1 MNWVNKLSLRSP
13 SEIEKKKS
21 KSKSP
26 QPEESDDRRRFLRDV
41 EVKVMRFVD
50 KLEQKGASK
59 SGLNIQKE
67 AAKFRQQLIDVCK
80 FSPSLCIQRTFGLH
94 GVSF

>member
-1 MNWVNKLSLRSP
+1 
-13 SEIEKKKS
+13 
-21 KSKSP
+21 
-26 QPEESDDRRRFLRDV
+26 
-41 EVKVMRFVD
+41 MRFVD

-80 FSPSLCIQRTFGLH
+80 FSPSLCIQRTLGLH

>member
-1 MNWVNKLSLRSP
+1 
-13 SEIEKKKS
+13 
-21 KSKSP
+21 
-26 QPEESDDRRRFLRDV
+26 
-41 EVKVMRFVD
+41 MRFVD

-80 FSPSLCIQRTFGLH
+80 FSPSLCIQRTLGLH
-94 GVSF
+94 GVSFWESRRSCSKCTLSRDIVIKSIKR